1 MKKTITLLAI
11 VLLTF
16 NLAAQ
21 NDESKTKK
29 THFDYSKSFVS
40 EPPIANVSEVKNLK
54 EKDFI
59 EDERAVIIQPITQVI
74 VFNLGFMEK
83 TIGISDESFSLIDK
97 QWRFKLRDANFAFLV
112 IGENYAIITLEEDK
126 RTLVLINDNFK
137 FK

>member
-1 MKKTITLLAI
+1 MKKIILLLAI
-11 VLLTF
+11 ALFAF

-40 EPPIANVSEVKNLK
+40 ESPIINVSEIKALK
-54 EKDFI
+54 EKDFSD
-59 EDERAVIIQPITQVI
+59 DERAVIVQPIPQVI

-97 QWRFKLRDANFAFLV
+97 QWRFKLRDSNFAFLV

-126 RTLVLINDNFK
+126 RTLVLINKNFK
-137 FK
+137 FR